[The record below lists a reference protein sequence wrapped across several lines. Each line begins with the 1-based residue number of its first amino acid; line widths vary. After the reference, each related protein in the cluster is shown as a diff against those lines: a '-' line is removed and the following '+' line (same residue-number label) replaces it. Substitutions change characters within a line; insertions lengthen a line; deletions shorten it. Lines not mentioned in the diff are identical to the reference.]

1 MMRVMIM
8 IVTMEMIMN
17 KLRNNLYDS
26 HDRNNRHDTG
36 CNNGKCFIVLL
47 LMAMAVMVTSVVILN
62 ISM

>member
-36 CNNGKCFIVLL
+36 C
-47 LMAMAVMVTSVVILN
+47 
-62 ISM
+62 